1 MIRIL
6 ILALGMVLAPAAG
19 AEGFRL
25 FASYTLKSH
34 FKITG
39 DRITPIPMKPVVL
52 RVFTD
57 GVRVRVAAAGDDE
70 AATSYDIYR
79 SDGIGRRRSGKAD
92 LDVVPGVQAMTSNGG
107 VLRHLRLT
115 RDALTITTFPGVSD
129 QTIVTHAVV
138 VVPSASLPAAEAP
151 AKPVPSASQ
160 PAPKPLPSSPLKS

>member
-6 ILALGMVLAPAAG
+6 ILTLSLVLAPAVG

-39 DRITPIPMKPVVL
+39 DRITPVPMKPVVL

-57 GVRVRVAAAGDDE
+57 GVRVRVAAEGDDE
-70 AATSYDIYR
+70 AASSFEIYR

-92 LDVVPGVQAMTSNGG
+92 LDVIPGIQAMSSKGG

-115 RDALTITTFPGVSD
+115 RDSLTITTFPGVSD
-129 QTIVTHAVV
+129 QTIVSHAVV
-138 VVPSASLPAAEAP
+138 RVPEATLPAVTAP
-151 AKPVPSASQ
+151 SVPTPSVSKPASAPTRPPQ
-160 PAPKPLPSSPLKS
+160 P